1 MKRQIVASFVFG
13 FLATA
18 NALALKIEPPPMPM
32 GRPSLDSVAEPASGF
47 REGTFDVNLVI
58 KDSREGLNKWL
69 ALDSKEREQAKRTQ
83 RFRPFEK
90 GYLTVVLTNFD
101 ASDPTVDLTA
111 QLMLIGPDG
120 RSVYEHRNLGKSAW
134 GNPMQGYLAIRPSID
149 FSFDKTDPVGTY
161 TYRVIVSDNIRG
173 EIGRAEQKIIFAR

>member
-1 MKRQIVASFVFG
+1 MKRQRIAIFIFG

-18 NALALKIEPPPMPM
+18 NVLAIKIEPPPMRLGP
-32 GRPSLDSVAEPASGF
+32 PSLEAIAEPASGF

-58 KDSREGLNKWL
+58 NGSRDGLNKWL
-69 ALDSKEREQAKRTQ
+69 ALSAKDREQSQKKQ
-83 RFRPFEK
+83 RFHPFEK

-101 ASDPTVDLTA
+101 ASNPTVDLTA
-111 QLMLIGPDG
+111 QLILIGPDG
-120 RSVYEHRNLGKSAW
+120 RSIYEHRNLGKSAW

-173 EIGRAEQKIIFAR
+173 EVGRAEQKVVFVR